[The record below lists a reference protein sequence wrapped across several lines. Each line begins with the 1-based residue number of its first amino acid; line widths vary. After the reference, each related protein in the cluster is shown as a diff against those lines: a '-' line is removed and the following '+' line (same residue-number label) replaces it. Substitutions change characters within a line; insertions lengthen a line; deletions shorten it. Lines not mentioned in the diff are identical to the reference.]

1 MADVQGILNKL
12 HIDVIGRVIEY
23 PHTMIRERY
32 KVPKYVADDS
42 QECIRIMVNYFQ
54 YHYASWMKVRFTMTY
69 ELALAKVKDL
79 LSKKG
84 GFAQSIKNAT
94 KGREG
99 GLIAAID
106 AIAEALKEEATE
118 RYIEGVVTSCIDP
131 LDFSLK
137 VALADE
143 YIRVYATH
151 VLPGEKLLSPYE
163 LAANFE
169 SIIKYHV
176 KWIVSYRNVVT

>member
-1 MADVQGILNKL
+1 MADVQAILNKL

-23 PHTMIRERY
+23 PHNMIRERY

-54 YHYASWMKVRFTMTY
+54 YHYASWMKVRFTMPY

-99 GLIAAID
+99 SLISALD
-106 AIAEALKEEATE
+106 AIAEALKEEAME
-118 RYIEGVVTSCIDP
+118 RYIEGVITSCIDP
-131 LDFSLK
+131 LDYDSKVSL
-137 VALADE
+137 ASE
-143 YIRVYATH
+143 YLKLYASH
-151 VLPGEKLLSPYE
+151 ILPGERLVSHYE
-163 LAANFE
+163 LGANIE
-169 SIIKYHV
+169 SLIKYHV